1 MKLKRYLNEIIVVVA
16 LLLMLGAYLYKNHQV
31 TQQTEQ
37 VSKVKHSLS
46 ELKEVVALKKIWG
59 DKTITKKVDALQK
72 VISVSKVKWS
82 KKQNKVTATYSN
94 LNSNELNKFTTKLLN
109 TPVTI
114 TLLEIVAV
122 GSNYNVEFKCKW

>member
-1 MKLKRYLNEIIVVVA
+1 VRLKRYLNEIIVLFA
-16 LLLMLGAYLYKNHQV
+16 LFLMLGAYFYKNHQV
-31 TQQTEQ
+31 TQQTEE
-37 VSKVKHSLS
+37 VSKVKHSLL

-82 KKQNKVTATYSN
+82 QKQNKVTATYSN
-94 LNSNELNKFTTKLLN
+94 LSPNELNKFTTKLLN

-114 TLLEIVAV
+114 TLLEIIAV
-122 GSNYNVEFKCKW
+122 ESNYNVEFKCKW